1 MEHLHSESSRKIYHD
16 NTTDLYLIA
25 ARRYAFWFLHETYE
39 ENKLFKKEIQE
50 EIKKADEKIKQFD
63 EENQKK
69 LEKLL
74 NYINGKINIMDLSNL
89 YLKKYNIYKIC
100 PSSSVG
106 RAPGS

>member
-1 MEHLHSESSRKIYHD
+1 MKFCTILEIYKNILIYYIMEFLHSESSRKIYHD

-25 ARRYAFWFLHETYE
+25 ARRYAFWFLHKTYE

-69 LEKLL
+69 IRE
-74 NYINGKINIMDLSNL
+74 IIEL
-89 YLKKYNIYKIC
+89 YKWKDKHY
-100 PSSSVG
+100 
-106 RAPGS
+106 GSQ

>member
-1 MEHLHSESSRKIYHD
+1 MRYCTILEIYKNILIYYIMEHLHSESSRKIYHD

-39 ENKLFKKEIQE
+39 ENKLLKKEIKE

-69 LEKLL
+69 IREIIELYKWKDK
-74 NYINGKINIMDLSNL
+74 NY
-89 YLKKYNIYKIC
+89 
-100 PSSSVG
+100 
-106 RAPGS
+106 GSQ

>member
-69 LEKLL
+69 IREIIELYKWKDK
-74 NYINGKINIMDLSNL
+74 NY
-89 YLKKYNIYKIC
+89 
-100 PSSSVG
+100 
-106 RAPGS
+106 GSQ